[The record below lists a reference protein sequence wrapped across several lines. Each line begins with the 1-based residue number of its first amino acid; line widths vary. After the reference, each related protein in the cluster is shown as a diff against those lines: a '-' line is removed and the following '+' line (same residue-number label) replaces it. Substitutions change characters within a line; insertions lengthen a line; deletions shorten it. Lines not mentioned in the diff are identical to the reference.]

1 MRRLKARVCLPTLLV
16 VLLLKCPAI
25 SGLPRSRNNDET
37 DVLSDT
43 TSGRGRN
50 GHRFVT
56 QDEKEE
62 RRSMLEEESSYIS
75 HNPTGHSSCP
85 CLTAEQLLAARGS
98 TENLSPPADAFE
110 TRNSV
115 LVGMS
120 VTNKNNNEED
130 TTATSRNF
138 NATTEYGVNC
148 APHDL
153 YQPICV
159 DVDDCTTLIPLPAEC
174 DKSFC
179 QRSFCFVDPKNCAL
193 YHKASSVYPNNN
205 IHYSYATC
213 GHMDSFTF
221 TERRKSLQGQT
232 LQVALNSNTGGW
244 MGAYHPEGS
253 FATTSNGAPWT
264 GPMVEF
270 LKDAATRGGFRLNIT
285 APPMWLREESAKFFG
300 DSSFDACVYAT
311 SLGYLDVCIG
321 AYTITDKRASVTPF
335 FELGSDP
342 VYLVTFS
349 DDETGVSYQETLLR
363 SVLTIFQPFTY
374 GSWIMIAFICL
385 PVLGA
390 LMLFHEYGTP
400 GSAFPEE
407 HEVITTNTVTG
418 EQKLEAKRIPFRQHV
433 PKALYMSYL
442 SFFNGSYDPVVV
454 TLGGKVN
461 LLAILSFVLLVL
473 AVYTANLAAILTQDA
488 SQSPIDS
495 LEEAI
500 KANYNFCASRKVAD
514 RIIDLFGVDP
524 DRIVPDPVA
533 LGGDGKAGF
542 NCPDCGARE
551 RIFDFMKTKSATTA
565 RSSQDLYCNAALAS
579 HEDLQV
585 MHRFGIHCNKTV
597 VGDILAFRDFG
608 IPISSDKSAAVMSWL
623 YEMKYEGILDR
634 HIRQAQPESQCPDN
648 EGEEGIALN
657 VEQLM
662 GIWMVVFGFAFLGLL
677 ISLLS
682 PIFCRNRDQ
691 WAEQR
696 LYRYDQWCNPVEN
709 PQAQESSKLLSK
721 GNTGAVI
728 GDTESDTD
736 ESVHCKVTTL
746 KLRKV
751 SFQGSDSDKCLP
763 M

>member
-1 MRRLKARVCLPTLLV
+1 MWRLQAQAYLPTLF
-16 VLLLKCPAI
+16 LLLLQCPSC
-25 SGLPRSRNNDET
+25 SGLPRSGNNDATSNVFSEAA
-37 DVLSDT
+37 
-43 TSGRGRN
+43 SGRA

-56 QDEKEE
+56 QDEVG
-62 RRSMLEEESSYIS
+62 RRSILEEESEDKNSYIS

-85 CLTAEQLLAARGS
+85 CLTAEELQATRGS
-98 TENLSPPADAFE
+98 MEDLPPPSDPFEKRKAFV
-110 TRNSV
+110 TGVSV
-115 LVGMS
+115 S
-120 VTNKNNNEED
+120 NKNSNAED
-130 TTATSRNF
+130 AADTKRNF

-153 YQPICV
+153 YQPVCSNV
-159 DVDDCTTLIPLPAEC
+159 EDCTTLIPLPADC

-179 QRSFCFVDPKNCAL
+179 QRSFCFVDPQNCSL
-193 YHKASSVYPNNN
+193 YHKASSLYPNV
-205 IHYSYATC
+205 HYSYATC

-221 TERRKSLQGQT
+221 TERRKSLQDQT
-232 LQVALNSNTGGW
+232 LQVAINSNTGGW

-253 FATTSNGAPWT
+253 FATANQGAQWT

-285 APPMWLREESAKFFG
+285 SPPIWLQHESAKFFG

-311 SLGYLDVCIG
+311 SLGYLDLCIG

-407 HEVITTNTVTG
+407 HEVVTTNTVTG
-418 EQKLEAKRIPFRQHV
+418 VQKLEAKRIPFRQHV

-495 LEEAI
+495 LDEAI
-500 KANYNFCASRKVAD
+500 KANFNFCASRKVAE

-524 DRIVPDPVA
+524 DRIVSDPVA

-551 RIFDFMKTKSATTA
+551 RIFDFMKTKSATA
-565 RSSQDLYCNAALAS
+565 ASSSQALYCNAALAS

-585 MHRFGIHCNKTV
+585 MHRYGMHCNKTV

-623 YEMKYEGILDR
+623 YEMKYEGVLDR

-662 GIWMVVFGFAFLGLL
+662 GIWMVVFGFAFLGVLV
-677 ISLLS
+677 SLLS
-682 PIFCRNRDQ
+682 PIFCRTRDQ

-709 PQAQESSKLLSK
+709 PQAQEISKLLSK
-721 GNTGAVI
+721 DPTGAAI

-746 KLRKV
+746 RLRKV
-751 SFQGSDSDKCLP
+751 GFQDSHNGESLP